1 MNILVTGC
9 AGFIGFHL
17 TKSLLENGHK
27 VTGLDNINDYYEV
40 LLKKHRLQKLDK
52 KNFNFHEVDLN
63 DFKTIEEIFKSSEID
78 IVVNMAAQAGVR
90 YSISNPKAYIDSNI
104 TGFTNLIELSKNH
117 EVSHFV
123 YASSSSVYGKNT
135 KIPFSTSDHVDHPVS
150 LYAATKK
157 SNEVIAHAYS
167 HLFNIP
173 TTGLRFFTVYGP
185 FGRPDMAYFSFT
197 KKIFSNEEIEIYN
210 NGEMSRDFTYID
222 DLRDALG
229 KIIFKPPKPSESWDS
244 SSPSPNESNAPF
256 KIFNIGNNN
265 PVRIMDFVETIEE
278 ITGRKFRKKFIGMQ
292 LGDVKNTYADIN
304 DIKNEFG
311 FDPKTTIY
319 DGMKEFINWYK
330 EYYKV

>member
-1 MNILVTGC
+1 MTGC

-52 KNFNFHEVDLN
+52 KNFTFHEADLN

-135 KIPFSTSDHVDHPVS
+135 KIPFSTSDHVDHPIS

-222 DLRDALG
+222 DLRDALE
-229 KIIFKPPKPSESWDS
+229 KIIFKPAKPSESWDS

-265 PVRIMDFVETIEE
+265 PVRIMDFVEIIEE

-304 DIKNEFG
+304 DIKNKFG

-330 EYYKV
+330 DYYKV